1 MSTNDLQSG
10 REAWGAPPEF
20 TCEWALD
27 GIRAARVRVAGELDV
42 STAPEL
48 AAALHGAL
56 TEARLVVLDLREL
69 EFMDSAG
76 VHVIVKASARA
87 AGDGRRLT
95 VLRGPGHVGAIF
107 ELTRTDSVVELA
119 DLDGL

>member
-1 MSTNDLQSG
+1 MSGSRIEDGPGLGPLEPMGVEVEHGEG
-10 REAWGAPPEF
+10 RG
-20 TCEWALD
+20 T
-27 GIRAARVRVAGELDV
+27 VRLTGELDLG
-42 STAPEL
+42 SGAEAERAFRSAEEL
-48 AAALHGAL
+48 G
-56 TEARLVVLDLREL
+56 EPLVVLDLREL

-76 VHVIVKASARA
+76 VHVIVEASARA

-119 DLDGL
+119 DLDGH